1 MNESKVNFEEGFMY
15 RSNKSITSR
24 NDIALTEL
32 IANAWDAGATSVA
45 LTIPDTVNKPII
57 IEDDGIGMTDQEF
70 RERWMTLNY
79 DRQRRQGIYVEFP
92 PDAPQTKRIAYG
104 RNGVGRHG
112 MLCFSYCYTVETWK
126 KGVRNTYRIE
136 MSEGESPFR
145 IASHKTDE
153 KDGHGT
159 RISTTVEQHL
169 PGAAEMTDILSA
181 RFMFDPNFTVSINGN
196 VLDLSTH
203 KGLIYEDDFVTDA
216 NARIHMIVIDS
227 EKTAAKSQQHG
238 VAFWVSGRL
247 VGNPAWSHG
256 KITFLDGRLKI
267 AKRYT
272 IIIQSNDL
280 IHEVLPDWSGFVDS
294 PTMMQHYISIKQKV
308 DAFIKSA
315 MLEYISE
322 VQLEAI
328 RETRDELETLN
339 IEGQRNVSALLERI
353 TNNNPTVSPE
363 YLKLAIEAMAAIEKS
378 KKGEALLYQI
388 CQMTPDQMDRLSDIL
403 NTWNVDEIAAVMG
416 EIDRRLTVIEAI
428 ERLYRDKNTDELH
441 TLHPL
446 VLNARWLFG
455 AQFDSPMFVSNSAL
469 TTVIQKLFREDE
481 YDLSQIENPKR
492 RPDVVCLNTMSLKAV
507 CTEKMDLQASEIM
520 KPDHI
525 LIIEVKRGGFEIT
538 DKEVNQTE
546 YYVRQIRK
554 SGTLYRHAEIDAFVV
569 GAELGDI
576 DPEKETSSGR
586 IHAVTYGSLVDT
598 ARAKLFGLQK
608 KLKEHYDAMDSSSI
622 VENALKEEKQL
633 KLRNI

>member
-1 MNESKVNFEEGFMY
+1 
-15 RSNKSITSR
+15 
-24 NDIALTEL
+24 
-32 IANAWDAGATSVA
+32 
-45 LTIPDTVNKPII
+45 
-57 IEDDGIGMTDQEF
+57 
-70 RERWMTLNY
+70 
-79 DRQRRQGIYVEFP
+79 
-92 PDAPQTKRIAYG
+92 
-104 RNGVGRHG
+104 
-112 MLCFSYCYTVETWK
+112 
-126 KGVRNTYRIE
+126 
-136 MSEGESPFR
+136 
-145 IASHKTDE
+145 
-153 KDGHGT
+153 
-159 RISTTVEQHL
+159 
-169 PGAAEMTDILSA
+169 
-181 RFMFDPNFTVSINGN
+181 
-196 VLDLSTH
+196 
-203 KGLIYEDDFVTDA
+203 
-216 NARIHMIVIDS
+216 
-227 EKTAAKSQQHG
+227 
-238 VAFWVSGRL
+238 
-247 VGNPAWSHG
+247 
-256 KITFLDGRLKI
+256 
-267 AKRYT
+267 
-272 IIIQSNDL
+272 
-280 IHEVLPDWSGFVDS
+280 
-294 PTMMQHYISIKQKV
+294 
-308 DAFIKSA
+308 
-315 MLEYISE
+315 
-322 VQLEAI
+322 
-328 RETRDELETLN
+328 
-339 IEGQRNVSALLERI
+339 
-353 TNNNPTVSPE
+353 
-363 YLKLAIEAMAAIEKS
+363 MAAIEKS

-455 AQFDSPMFVSNSAL
+455 AQFDSPMFVSNSTL

-520 KPDHI
+520 KPDQI